1 MNRVMNS
8 PQNRRL
14 ENRRL
19 WLLLG
24 LLATF
29 SLSLFLIPA
38 FVIRP
43 FRHQSERALD
53 LAIAVK
59 RIAPPL
65 TLAALVGVLARSAL
79 LWRRS
84 RRVRRPGTC
93 APLGVN
99 VA

>member
-1 MNRVMNS
+1 MNR

-14 ENRRL
+14 DNHRL

-59 RIAPPL
+59 GIAPPL
-65 TLAALVGVLARSAL
+65 TLAALVGVLALSARL
-79 LWRRS
+79 
-84 RRVRRPGTC
+84 
-93 APLGVN
+93 
-99 VA
+99 